1 MFNISDSETW
11 GSCLLKPSA
20 SSGWTSMIAQDG
32 THSQISLEH
41 AFGEWPAYV
50 DIQIKP
56 ANQSGSNA
64 PFVFPG
70 ISSAQRDDDENIL
83 YGGIVYIYD
92 KTRVTLFA
100 PNRNDGSASG
110 ASIFTETGSYIEIRH
125 GLNREPQFVSVQIK
139 LGNTD
144 FISDG
149 IGSDTK
155 LDSSVTNTK
164 WGGVIHAY
172 DNNTVRIWAP
182 NSLGDG
188 EVRVRVWSTL
198 SSAKYA
204 KGNTRIGLK
213 GQNATTINLPFV
225 ISQSNDLFKVTLKTT
240 DASNIDFH
248 FLASGAVQNTKPNVP
263 FGALVYAYSDFHLRY
278 WYPLLNEIGSTGKG
292 YIVYLNNRW
301 GDGTSSQ
308 LSTTVYLESNA
319 WKTYPTCP
327 PPTTPAAVPH
337 HPDRPLHTA
346 PSWFLKYSFRATNRN
361 GITTATTVTTTNN
374 GTAYN
379 QKASTNTTGS

>member
-1 MFNISDSETW
+1 MVNISDSETW

-41 AFGEWPAYV
+41 AFGEWPVYV

-56 ANQSGSNA
+56 TNQSGSNA

-172 DNNTVRIWAP
+172 DNNT
-182 NSLGDG
+182 
-188 EVRVRVWSTL
+188 
-198 SSAKYA
+198 
-204 KGNTRIGLK
+204 
-213 GQNATTINLPFV
+213 
-225 ISQSNDLFKVTLKTT
+225 LKTT

-292 YIVYLNNRW
+292 YIVYLNNGW

-308 LSTTVYLESNA
+308 LSTTVKPE
-319 WKTYPTCP
+319 
-327 PPTTPAAVPH
+327 
-337 HPDRPLHTA
+337 
-346 PSWFLKYSFRATNRN
+346 
-361 GITTATTVTTTNN
+361 NN
-374 GTAYN
+374 EQEKDN
-379 QKASTNTTGS
+379 ENEKKSSIP